1 MGELLEIDW
10 YYQSPIDFE
19 HKQYKL
25 FSYLQRCDSS
35 FYDRVFSPYLLHTEK
50 IVCEMEVTL
59 QNIKNFERAT
69 TKKSLFFSLEELYLR
84 EEGVPKPEE
93 LGTVEEIINFSLPL
107 LNQRISL
114 GKQLHKKYPSL
125 LY

>member
-1 MGELLEIDW
+1 VREG
-10 YYQSPIDFE
+10 
-19 HKQYKL
+19 
-25 FSYLQRCDSS
+25 
-35 FYDRVFSPYLLHTEK
+35 
-50 IVCEMEVTL
+50 
-59 QNIKNFERAT
+59 
-69 TKKSLFFSLEELYLR
+69 LYLR